1 MATIKDIAKKLG
13 IATSTVSK
21 GLNGAKDISEETR
34 QLVLDTAVEMGY
46 AVKRVQRKGTHKVCI
61 LIENMEYNSIDQFG
75 YEIIVGFKLAAA
87 RRHFDVTVL
96 PTNLNMQAEEKY
108 DSFMLKNGFC
118 GAFLL
123 GFSLH
128 DDYIAQVHKTS
139 VPTVLFDN
147 VIQNRHVGSVGTD
160 GFEGIELAVRLLTDG
175 GHKRIALLNG
185 AKNSMVTQERH
196 DAFLE
201 SMERHKL
208 TVDPALVQNGWFVA
222 DCAKQ
227 HVAHFLEHGATAIV
241 CASDL
246 IASGVIAELKRL
258 GKRVPEDVS
267 VIGFDDLPIA
277 QHLCP
282 ALTTVRQD
290 RVSLG
295 KSAFMLLEELIG
307 GVSIGK
313 LLLRPELIIREST
326 GPCPEK
332 EAPKIPQKSLY
343 F

>member
-1 MATIKDIAKKLG
+1 MRWDMP
-13 IATSTVSK
+13 SNVSS
-21 GLNGAKDISEETR
+21 A
-34 QLVLDTAVEMGY
+34 
-46 AVKRVQRKGTHKVCI
+46 KGTHKVCI

-160 GFEGIELAVRLLTDG
+160 GFEGIELAVRLLADG

-277 QHLCP
+277 QHLLPRPHHRP
-282 ALTTVRQD
+282 AGPRLTRQKRFYAPGRAD
-290 RVSLG
+290 R
-295 KSAFMLLEELIG
+295 

-332 EAPKIPQKSLY
+332 EAPKIP
-343 F
+343 

>member
-147 VIQNRHVGSVGTD
+147 VIQNRHVEAWVRTASR
-160 GFEGIELAVRLLTDG
+160 ELNWPCACWRTAATS
-175 GHKRIALLNG
+175 ALR
-185 AKNSMVTQERH
+185 S
-196 DAFLE
+196 
-201 SMERHKL
+201 
-208 TVDPALVQNGWFVA
+208 
-222 DCAKQ
+222 
-227 HVAHFLEHGATAIV
+227 
-241 CASDL
+241 
-246 IASGVIAELKRL
+246 
-258 GKRVPEDVS
+258 
-267 VIGFDDLPIA
+267 
-277 QHLCP
+277 
-282 ALTTVRQD
+282 
-290 RVSLG
+290 
-295 KSAFMLLEELIG
+295 
-307 GVSIGK
+307 
-313 LLLRPELIIREST
+313 
-326 GPCPEK
+326 
-332 EAPKIPQKSLY
+332 
-343 F
+343 